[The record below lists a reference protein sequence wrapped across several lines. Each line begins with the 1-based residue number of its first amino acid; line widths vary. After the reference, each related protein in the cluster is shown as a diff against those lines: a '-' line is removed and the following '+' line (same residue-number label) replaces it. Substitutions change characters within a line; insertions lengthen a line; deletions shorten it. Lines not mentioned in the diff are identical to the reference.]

1 MSVFLQLKHLRK
13 SINAGEHLFDIDE
26 FSIRE
31 NTCMVLSG
39 GNGAG
44 KTTLLKI
51 LAGLDKPDHVDIL
64 YDGEHLP
71 WKLARQKLCQD
82 VVYLHQQPYMFDK
95 TVAENIAYGLRRSGL
110 NRAQV
115 DEKVDQALQWAQL
128 SKLATRNARQLSGG
142 EKQRVALTRARVLS
156 PRLLLLDEPLASM
169 DINAREQTIQLIQR
183 LKSEGVSTIVTS
195 HEPHISTL
203 IGDEHRHLCKTGP
216 CRYTVV
222 KPFLFQRNMAQR
234 PRHPTQH
241 KTSEPRESSAGLYF
255 ENDTRQENK
264 SPVDQSDTTMNKD
277 TTIPQQ
283 QITAVILAG
292 GLARR
297 MSGQD
302 KGLIEING
310 RAMIEHII
318 DALTP
323 QVGSILINANR
334 NLDQY
339 RRYAYPVIEDTMGEF
354 FGPLVG
360 MASGMQATNTD
371 YLLTVPCDSPFIPP
385 VLAEKLFRELQDK
398 QADISVA
405 HDSKRMQPVFAL
417 LRTGLLPSLMT
428 YLEDGGRKIDTWY
441 AEHRLARTDFSD
453 WPDAFININTPDD
466 KERVEQKMAHQKD
479 VHIT

>member
-1 MSVFLQLKHLRK
+1 VSVFLQLKHLRK
-13 SINAGEHLFDIDE
+13 SINGGERLFDIDE
-26 FSIRE
+26 FSIRT
-31 NTCMVLSG
+31 NTCIVLSG
-39 GNGAG
+39 RNGAG

-51 LAGLDKPDHVDIL
+51 LAGLDKPDHADIL

-71 WKLARQKLCQD
+71 WKLAQRKLRHD

-95 TVAENIAYGLRRSGL
+95 TVAENIAYGLHRSGL
-110 NRAQV
+110 KRAQV

-169 DINAREQTIQLIQR
+169 DINAREQTIHLIKR
-183 LKSEGVSTIVTS
+183 LKSEGVSSIVTS

-216 CRYTVV
+216 CRYSIV
-222 KPFLFQRNMAQR
+222 KPFLFQRNMEQGSR
-234 PRHPTQH
+234 LSKQH
-241 KTSEPRESSAGLYF
+241 KTYESSEPTADIFLEGNAK
-255 ENDTRQENK
+255 QENK
-264 SPVDQSDTTMNKD
+264 SPVNRSNTTMKKN
-277 TTIPQQ
+277 TIIPKQ

-318 DALTP
+318 TALTP
-323 QVGSILINANR
+323 QVGGILINANR

-339 RRYAYPVIEDTMGEF
+339 RRYAYPVIEDMMGEF

-360 MASGMQATNTD
+360 MASGMQASNTD

-385 VLAEKLFRELQDK
+385 VLAERLFRELEDK
-398 QADISVA
+398 RADISVA
-405 HDSKRMQPVFAL
+405 HDSTRMQPVFAL
-417 LRTGLLPSLMT
+417 LRKELLPSLMT

-441 AEHRLARTDFSD
+441 AEHRLATTDFSD

-466 KERVEQKMAHQKD
+466 KESVEQKMVHQKD

>member
-1 MSVFLQLKHLRK
+1 MSVFLQLKHLLK
-13 SINAGEHLFDIDE
+13 STNAGERLFDIDE

-31 NTCMVLSG
+31 NTCIVLSG
-39 GNGAG
+39 RNGAG

-64 YDGEHLP
+64 YDGERLP
-71 WKLARQKLCQD
+71 WKLAQQKMRLD
-82 VVYLHQQPYMFDK
+82 VVYLHQQPYMFDR

-110 NRAQV
+110 KQAQV

-128 SKLATRNARQLSGG
+128 SKLAARNARQLSGG

-156 PRLLLLDEPLASM
+156 PRLLLLDEPLANM
-169 DINAREQTIQLIQR
+169 DINAREQTIHLIQR

-195 HEPHISTL
+195 HEPYISTL

-222 KPFLFQRNMAQR
+222 KPFLFQRNMTQR
-234 PRHPTQH
+234 PRQSTPH
-241 KTSEPRESSAGLYF
+241 KISESREPSTDLDHEENAGLVN
-255 ENDTRQENK
+255 ESTVNR
-264 SPVDQSDTTMNKD
+264 SDTTMNKD
-277 TTIPQQ
+277 SSVPQQ

-318 DALTP
+318 EALSP

-339 RRYAYPVIEDTMGEF
+339 GRYAFPVIEDLMGEF

-385 VLAEKLFRELQDK
+385 VLAERLFHELQDK
-398 QADISVA
+398 KADISVA
-405 HDSKRMQPVFAL
+405 HDSTRMQPVFAL
-417 LRTGLLPSLMT
+417 LRKELLPSLMT

-466 KERVEQKMAHQKD
+466 KKSVEQKMTHQKD
-479 VHIT
+479 VHKT

>member
-1 MSVFLQLKHLRK
+1 VSVFLQLKHLRK
-13 SINAGEHLFDIDE
+13 STNAGEHLFDIDE

-31 NTCMVLSG
+31 NTCIVLSG

-51 LAGLDKPDHVDIL
+51 LAGLDKPDHADIL
-64 YDGEHLP
+64 YDDEHLP
-71 WKLARQKLCQD
+71 WKLAQQKLRHD

-115 DEKVDQALQWAQL
+115 DETVAQALQWAQL
-128 SKLATRNARQLSGG
+128 SKLASRNARQLSGG

-169 DINAREQTIQLIQR
+169 DINAREQTIHLIKR

-222 KPFLFQRNMAQR
+222 KPFLFQRNMEQR
-234 PRHPTQH
+234 SRLSKQA
-241 KTSEPRESSAGLYF
+241 KTCASDQPSTDLYLEDSA
-255 ENDTRQENK
+255 EQRNK
-264 SPVDQSDTTMNKD
+264 DPVNQSNTTMNQD
-277 TTIPQQ
+277 TTIPKQ

-318 DALTP
+318 TALTP

-339 RRYAYPVIEDTMGEF
+339 RRYAYPVIEDMMGEF

-360 MASGMQATNTD
+360 MASGMQASNTD

-385 VLAEKLFRELQDK
+385 VLAERLFRELEDK
-398 QADISVA
+398 RADISVA
-405 HDSKRMQPVFAL
+405 HDSTRMQPVFAL
-417 LRTGLLPSLMT
+417 LRKGLLPSLMT

-466 KERVEQKMAHQKD
+466 KESVEQKMIHQKD

>member
-13 SINAGEHLFDIDE
+13 SINGGERLFDIDE
-26 FSIRE
+26 FSIRT
-31 NTCMVLSG
+31 NTCIVLSG
-39 GNGAG
+39 RNGAG

-51 LAGLDKPDHVDIL
+51 LAGLDKPDHADIL

-71 WKLARQKLCQD
+71 WKLAQRKLRHD

-95 TVAENIAYGLRRSGL
+95 TVEENIAYGLHRSGL
-110 NRAQV
+110 KRAQV

-169 DINAREQTIQLIQR
+169 DINAREQTIHLIKR
-183 LKSEGVSTIVTS
+183 LKSEGVSSIVTS

-216 CRYTVV
+216 CRYSIV
-222 KPFLFQRNMAQR
+222 KPFLFQRNMEQGSR
-234 PRHPTQH
+234 LSRQH
-241 KTSEPRESSAGLYF
+241 KTYESSEPTADIFLEGNAK
-255 ENDTRQENK
+255 QENK
-264 SPVDQSDTTMNKD
+264 SPVNRSNTTMKKN
-277 TTIPQQ
+277 TIIPKQ

-318 DALTP
+318 TALTP
-323 QVGSILINANR
+323 QVGGILINANR
-334 NLDQY
+334 NLDHY
-339 RRYAYPVIEDTMGEF
+339 RRYAYPVIEDLMGEF

-360 MASGMQATNTD
+360 MASGMQASDTD

-385 VLAEKLFRELQDK
+385 VLAERLFRELEDK
-398 QADISVA
+398 RADISVA
-405 HDSKRMQPVFAL
+405 HDSRRMQPVFAL
-417 LRTGLLPSLMT
+417 LRKELLPSLMT

-441 AEHRLARTDFSD
+441 AEHRLVTTDFSD

-466 KERVEQKMAHQKD
+466 KESVEQKMVRQKD
-479 VHIT
+479 AHIT

>member
-1 MSVFLQLKHLRK
+1 VSVFLQLGHLRK
-13 SINAGEHLFDIDE
+13 TIHGGECLFDIDT

-31 NTCMVLSG
+31 NTCIVLSG
-39 GNGAG
+39 RNGAG

-64 YDGEHLP
+64 YDGEQLS
-71 WKLARQKLCQD
+71 WKSAQQKLRHD
-82 VVYLHQQPYMFDK
+82 VVYMHQQAYMFDK

-110 NRAQV
+110 KRLQV
-115 DEKVDQALQWAQL
+115 DEKVEQALEWANL
-128 SKLATRNARQLSGG
+128 SNLATRNARQLSGG

-156 PRLLLLDEPLASM
+156 PRLLLLDEPLANM
-169 DINAREQTIQLIQR
+169 DINAREQTIDLIQR

-195 HEPHISTL
+195 HEPHISNL

-216 CRYTVV
+216 CRFTVV
-222 KPFLFQRNMAQR
+222 KPFLFQRNLEQISRLSKR
-234 PRHPTQH
+234 P
-241 KTSEPRESSAGLYF
+241 
-255 ENDTRQENK
+255 ENC
-264 SPVDQSDTTMNKD
+264 QSLGSHTAPAVEDNVNRSNSTMNRD
-277 TTIPQQ
+277 TSNLQQ

-310 RAMIEHII
+310 RPMIEHII
-318 DALTP
+318 NALTP
-323 QVGSILINANR
+323 QVDNILINANR

-339 RRYAYPVIEDTMGEF
+339 RRYSYPVIEDMMGEF
-354 FGPLVG
+354 CGPLVG
-360 MASGMQATNTD
+360 MASGMQASNTD

-385 VLAEKLFRELQDK
+385 VLAERLLRGLQDK

-405 HDSKRMQPVFAL
+405 QDRTRMQPVFAL
-417 LRTGLLPSLMT
+417 LRKDLLPSLMT

-453 WPDAFININTPDD
+453 WPDAFININTPGDRINV
-466 KERVEQKMAHQKD
+466 ERKMIRQQD
-479 VHIT
+479 IRTT

>member
-1 MSVFLQLKHLRK
+1 MSIFLQLKHLRK
-13 SINAGEHLFDIDE
+13 SLNAGERLLDIDE

-39 GNGAG
+39 RNGAG

-51 LAGLDKPDHVDIL
+51 LAGLDKPDYVDIV
-64 YDGEHLP
+64 YDGKPLS
-71 WKLARQKLCQD
+71 WNLATQKMRLD
-82 VVYLHQQPYMFDK
+82 VVYLHQQPYMFDR

-110 NRAQV
+110 NRSQV
-115 DEKVDQALQWAQL
+115 DDKVDQALQWARL
-128 SKLATRNARQLSGG
+128 SKLAARNARQLSGG

-156 PRLLLLDEPLASM
+156 PRLLLLDEPFANM

-195 HEPHISTL
+195 HEPYISTL

-222 KPFLFQRNMAQR
+222 KPFLFQRNMTRR
-234 PRHPTQH
+234 PQPSTVLEHEE
-241 KTSEPRESSAGLYF
+241 K
-255 ENDTRQENK
+255 TRQVK
-264 SPVDQSDTTMNKD
+264 GKPITRAHTTMNKENS
-277 TTIPQQ
+277 IPQQ

-318 DALTP
+318 EALTP

-339 RRYAYPVIEDTMGEF
+339 RRYACPVIEDMMGEF

-360 MASGMQATNTD
+360 MASGMQAASTD

-385 VLAEKLFRELQDK
+385 VLAERLFHELQDK

-405 HDSKRMQPVFAL
+405 HDSARMQPVFAL

-441 AEHRLARTDFSD
+441 AEHRLVKTDFSD
-453 WPDAFININTPDD
+453 WPDAFVNINTADD
-466 KERVEQKMAHQKD
+466 KDSVERKMMQQKD
-479 VHIT
+479 VHTT

>member
-1 MSVFLQLKHLRK
+1 VSVFLQLKHLRK
-13 SINAGEHLFDIDE
+13 SINAGERLFDIDD

-31 NTCMVLSG
+31 NTCIVLSG

-51 LAGLDKPDHVDIL
+51 LAGLDKPDHADIL
-64 YDGEHLP
+64 YDGELLT
-71 WKLARQKLCQD
+71 WKPAQQKLLRD

-95 TVAENIAYGLRRSGL
+95 TVAQNIAYGLRRSGL
-110 NRAQV
+110 NQAQV
-115 DEKVDQALQWAQL
+115 DEKVDQALHWAQL
-128 SKLATRNARQLSGG
+128 SKLATRNARRLSGG

-169 DINAREQTIQLIQR
+169 DINAREQTIDLIKR

-195 HEPHISTL
+195 HEPYISTL

-222 KPFLFQRNMAQR
+222 KPFLFQRNMEQR
-234 PRHPTQH
+234 SRLSKQT
-241 KTSEPRESSAGLYF
+241 KTCAAGEPSAGLHLEDSAEY
-255 ENDTRQENK
+255 RNK
-264 SPVDQSDTTMNKD
+264 APGNRSNTTMNED
-277 TTIPQQ
+277 TKIPKQ

-310 RAMIEHII
+310 RPMIEHII
-318 DALTP
+318 AALIP
-323 QVGSILINANR
+323 QVGAILINANR

-339 RRYAYPVIEDTMGEF
+339 RRYAYPVIEDMMGEF

-360 MASGMQATNTD
+360 MASGMQTTNTD

-385 VLAEKLFRELQDK
+385 VLAQRLFRELEDK
-398 QADISVA
+398 RADISVA
-405 HDSKRMQPVFAL
+405 HDSTRMQPVFAL
-417 LRTGLLPSLMT
+417 LRKGLLPSLMT

-441 AEHRLARTDFSD
+441 AEHRLAQTDFSD

-466 KERVEQKMAHQKD
+466 KESVEQKMIRQKD
-479 VHIT
+479 VHLT